1 MGRVSRKLR
10 WSSTLRLFLRRFLL
24 VVVSTSLALPFVA
37 RLISSWS
44 LSLLPSTLDR
54 SMTSASVSS
63 CTDFGRLVRLFGT
76 CQDAPTSFA
85 ATQRVRDFLRFAAE
99 LLGGLGIIAIVNS
112 DHELRV
118 NLSELEYF
126 SPDIVSVGHHQP
138 HQESSDV
145 RSNGENLSENT
156 MTSEGNPGELRGIPC
171 RKRVPGMHRRR

>member
-10 WSSTLRLFLRRFLL
+10 WLSTLRLFLRRFL
-24 VVVSTSLALPFVA
+24 VVVESTSRPLPFVA
-37 RLISSWS
+37 RLVPSCS

-85 ATQRVRDFLRFAAE
+85 ATQRVLDFFRFAAE
-99 LLGGLGIIAIVNS
+99 LLGECLGIVAMVNS
-112 DHELRV
+112 DHELPV

-126 SPDIVSVGHHQP
+126 SPILYQLDIIH
-138 HQESSDV
+138 V
-145 RSNGENLSENT
+145 RSKGGNAQLPE
-156 MTSEGNPGELRGIPC
+156 TSEGNPGELRGQQNVANGSP
-171 RKRVPGMHRRR
+171 RRTWDA